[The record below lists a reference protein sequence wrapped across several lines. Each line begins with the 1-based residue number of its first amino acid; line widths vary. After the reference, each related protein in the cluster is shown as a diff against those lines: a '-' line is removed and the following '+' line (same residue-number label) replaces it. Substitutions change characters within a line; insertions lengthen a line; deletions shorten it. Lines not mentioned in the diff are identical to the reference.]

1 MSVAFVYHEDKLT
14 AYIQGELDHHAAK
27 GIRQHIDGEV
37 IRRKP
42 KTLYLDFSKVSFMDS
57 SGIGL
62 VMGRFKVMSE
72 WGGIIVIQNP
82 PPSIKKVMQVAGL
95 GKLAKIITAPVYN
108 TVEIV
113 KKTAKDIKEDK
124 KNEATEE
131 SNNKSDKG
139 SISQPVTE

>member
-42 KTLYLDFSKVSFMDS
+42 KVLYLDFSKVTFMDS

-62 VMGRFKVMSE
+62 VMGRYKLLSE
-72 WGGIIVIQNP
+72 WGGSIVIQNP

-95 GKLAKIITAPVYN
+95 AKLAKIITAPVYN
-108 TVEIV
+108 TVETV
-113 KKTAKDIKEDK
+113 KKPAKDIKEDIKDEAIK
-124 KNEATEE
+124 K
-131 SNNKSDKG
+131 SDNKSDKG
-139 SISQPVTE
+139 SVSQPVTE